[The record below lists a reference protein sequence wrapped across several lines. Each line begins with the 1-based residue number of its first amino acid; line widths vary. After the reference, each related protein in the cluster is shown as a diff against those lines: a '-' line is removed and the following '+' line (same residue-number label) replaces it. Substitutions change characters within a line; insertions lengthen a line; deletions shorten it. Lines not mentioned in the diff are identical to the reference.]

1 MLIVTDE
8 SLCLYYH
15 SAAQL
20 VFTLC
25 KVVFSSTTSLNHTFQ
40 AAMRG
45 KTSKMS

>member
-20 VFTLC
+20 VFTLF

-40 AAMRG
+40 GRHEG
-45 KTSKMS
+45 